1 MNIAKKTALITGA
14 NQGLGFET
22 ARQLAKLGYYVYIG
36 CRNKSKGNSA
46 VEKLNEL
53 GFRNV
58 EFIEIDVTA
67 INSIKS
73 AKQALE
79 NKTQKLD
86 VLINNAGIAGEQ
98 PQSMSTGDMD
108 NLRKVFE
115 TNFFGAVQTTQQFID
130 LLQNSDEPRI
140 INVSSGLASLT
151 YHSSSP
157 DFAIYAAY
165 SCSKTALNAFT
176 VMLAKEYLNTNFKI
190 NCVEPG
196 FTSTNLN
203 DYQGTQTVEQGVA
216 VIVKYATIGN
226 DGPTGKFLSN
236 EGEFTW

>member
-22 ARQLAKLGYYVYIG
+22 AKQLAGLGYYVYIG
-36 CRNKSKGNSA
+36 CRNKLKGNSA
-46 VEKLNEL
+46 IEKLNEL
-53 GFRNV
+53 GFSNV
-58 EFIEIDVTA
+58 EFIEIDVTD
-67 INSIKS
+67 ISSIKS

-79 NKTQKLD
+79 TKTQKLD

-98 PQSMSTGDMD
+98 PQNMSTGDID

-130 LLQNSDEPRI
+130 LLRKSNEPRI

-151 YHSSSP
+151 YHSSST

-176 VMLAKEYLNTNFKI
+176 VMLAKEFLNTNFKI

-196 FTSTNLN
+196 YTSTNLN
-203 DYQGTQTVEQGVA
+203 NYQGTQTVEQAVT
-216 VIVKYATIGN
+216 VIVKYATISN
-226 DGPTGKFLSN
+226 DGPTGKFSSR
-236 EGEFTW
+236 EGELPW

>member
-22 ARQLAKLGYYVYIG
+22 AKQLAGLGYYVYIG
-36 CRNKSKGNSA
+36 CRNKLKGNSA
-46 VEKLNEL
+46 IEKLNEL
-53 GFRNV
+53 GFSNV
-58 EFIEIDVTA
+58 EFIEIDVTD
-67 INSIKS
+67 ISSIKS

-79 NKTQKLD
+79 TKTQKLD

-98 PQSMSTGDMD
+98 PQNMSTGDID

-130 LLQNSDEPRI
+130 LLRKSNEPRI

-151 YHSSSP
+151 YHSSST

-176 VMLAKEYLNTNFKI
+176 VMLAKEFLNTNFKI

-196 FTSTNLN
+196 YTSTNLN
-203 DYQGTQTVEQGVA
+203 NYQGTQTAEQAVT
-216 VIVKYATIGN
+216 VIVKYATISN
-226 DGPTGKFLSN
+226 DGPTGKFLSR
-236 EGEFTW
+236 EGELPW